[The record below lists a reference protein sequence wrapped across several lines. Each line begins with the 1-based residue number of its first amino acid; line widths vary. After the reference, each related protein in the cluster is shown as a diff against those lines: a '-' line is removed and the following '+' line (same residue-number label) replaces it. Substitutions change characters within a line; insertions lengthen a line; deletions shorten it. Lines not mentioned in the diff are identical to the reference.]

1 MKRMVDGL
9 SKLSF
14 KIFCIENYAEYKN
27 MNSSQVYKLF
37 DKTKL
42 LELLDLD
49 YEDLHGMGL
58 EYLMKFIDE
67 YLETKGDCLPRI

>member
-1 MKRMVDGL
+1 
-9 SKLSF
+9 
-14 KIFCIENYAEYKN
+14 